1 MARRSRAETAAQAVT
16 GNRIPPDNINNAD
29 KIQEVYTMN
38 KKNAVLK
45 YSPYTTALTR
55 SLKVTERLH
64 CRVNEE
70 TRAVYVCN
78 GYFLVKL
85 DRAEYDALVR
95 PVTQREAGNFVIDT
109 NGETNAAMEP
119 LDMEKLLTDAA
130 RDAVHELTPAPFL
143 VKNPNSNS
151 KGKNKPSLTTYYSKS
166 GDFVAGFN
174 SDYAAII
181 SADLPHKSKNPV
193 SPMVVF
199 SGDDPQAMI
208 LPVRLESPDKPSRIP
223 AAVRAYFTDKPEESA
238 DEKLKRARKDR
249 DDWEQ
254 MARRLEAERD
264 SREREL
270 AELQKVLADKTAE
283 IEALTERLNAQP
295 DPQPQEETPAE
306 DRQEQ
311 TPADKAAA
319 LVEKLAVLA
328 GATATVKG
336 AQTTAPVVWLSG
348 DTDAHKAEIEK
359 FGGKWSG
366 KRSAWY
372 FKIA

>member
-1 MARRSRAETAAQAVT
+1 M
-16 GNRIPPDNINNAD
+16 NA
-29 KIQEVYTMN
+29 

-45 YSPYTTALTR
+45 YSNYTTALTR
-55 SLKVTERLH
+55 SLKITERLH

-85 DRAEYDALVR
+85 DRTEYDALVR
-95 PVTQREAGNFVIDT
+95 PVTQREAGNFVIE
-109 NGETNAAMEP
+109 NGEQVPNEP
-119 LDMEKLLTDAA
+119 LDMEKLLADAA
-130 RDAVHELTPAPFL
+130 QEAAHELTPAPFL
-143 VKNPNSNS
+143 FDPGVKGVKS
-151 KGKNKPSLTTYYSKS
+151 KIAAYYSES

-181 SADLPHKSKNPV
+181 APSLPRKSKTPS

-199 SGDDPQAMI
+199 SGDEPQAMI
-208 LPVRLESPDKPSRIP
+208 LPVRLGSPEKPSRVP
-223 AAVRAYFTDKPEESA
+223 AAVRAFFTDKPEEPA

-264 SREREL
+264 SRDREL
-270 AELQKVLADKTAE
+270 SELQKVLADKTAE
-283 IEALTERLNAQP
+283 IEALTERLNTQP
-295 DPQPQEETPAE
+295 DPQPQEEAAADAQP
-306 DRQEQ
+306 EQ
-311 TPADKAAA
+311 AAADKAAS
-319 LVEKLAVLA
+319 LVEKLAALEGV
-328 GATATVKG
+328 TATIKG
-336 AQTTAPVVWLSG
+336 VQTAAPVVWLTVDS
-348 DTDAHKAEIEK
+348 DAHKDEIEK
-359 FGGKWSG
+359 LGGKWSG

>member
-1 MARRSRAETAAQAVT
+1 M
-16 GNRIPPDNINNAD
+16 NA
-29 KIQEVYTMN
+29 

-45 YSPYTTALTR
+45 YSNYTTALTR

-85 DRAEYDALVR
+85 DRTEYDALVR
-95 PVTQREAGNFVIDT
+95 PVTQREAGNFVIY
-109 NGETNAAMEP
+109 NGEADTVNEP
-119 LDMEKLLTDAA
+119 LDMEKLLADAA
-130 RDAVHELTPAPFL
+130 QDAAHELAPAPFL
-143 VKNPNSNS
+143 FDPGVKGVKS
-151 KGKNKPSLTTYYSKS
+151 KIAAYYSES

-181 SADLPHKSKNPV
+181 SASLPRKSKNPT

-199 SGDDPQAMI
+199 SGSEPQAMI
-208 LPVRLESPDKPSRIP
+208 LPVRIDKEKSRVP

-249 DDWEQ
+249 DEWEAL
-254 MARRLEAERD
+254 ARRLEAERD

-270 AELQKVLADKTAE
+270 ADLQKILADKTAE
-283 IEALTERLNAQP
+283 IETLTERLNAQP
-295 DPQPQEETPAE
+295 DPQPREEAAE
-306 DRQEQ
+306 VQQEQ
-311 TPADKAAA
+311 TPAGKAAA
-319 LVEKLAVLA
+319 LVETLAALD
-328 GATATVKG
+328 GITATVKG
-336 AQTTAPVVWLSG
+336 AQTAAPVVWLTSAA
-348 DTDAHKAEIEK
+348 DAHKEKIEAM
-359 FGGKWSG
+359 GGKWST
-366 KRSAWY
+366 KRGAWY